1 MIKMEDIISMYIFLT
16 NQGGETVRLFFYHTV
31 YNSEP
36 EYGKKSANDYYT
48 YK

>member
-1 MIKMEDIISMYIFLT
+1 MVKYGRYNLNVYFLT
-16 NQGGETVRLFFYHTV
+16 NQGGETVRFFYHTV

-36 EYGKKSANDYYT
+36 GYGKKSANDYYT